1 MEVVKEVPVYVRR
14 DASEVEA
21 NSPASYQNLKAASEF
36 TYGPKHSA
44 RNTFV
49 GDVVNAPSKVA
60 SAPMQR
66 ASIGSPSSH
75 PTTSKAGV
83 GMVLG
88 KSYLNLVTTKNHVR
102 NAI

>member
-1 MEVVKEVPVYVRR
+1 MLKERPVEVVKEVPVYVRR
-14 DASEVEA
+14 DASDPEA
-21 NSPASYQNLKAASEF
+21 NSPASYQKLKAASQF

-49 GDVVNAPSKVA
+49 GDVVNAPDGSLVVSA
-60 SAPMQR
+60 SMQR
-66 ASIGSPSSH
+66 ASIGSPSSY

-88 KSYLNLVTTKNHVR
+88 KS
-102 NAI
+102 